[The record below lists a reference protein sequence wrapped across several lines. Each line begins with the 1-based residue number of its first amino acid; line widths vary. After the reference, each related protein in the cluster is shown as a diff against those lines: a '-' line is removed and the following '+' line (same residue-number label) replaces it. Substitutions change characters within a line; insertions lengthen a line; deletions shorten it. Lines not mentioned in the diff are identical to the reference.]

1 MKVPDSNDWIRTAS
15 DQVFRS
21 VGLAAKRDL
30 QKDPSG
36 TQISQLV
43 MQAQQL
49 TDSIIRETVEY
60 GPKDRRPACAEGCSA
75 CCHLHVV
82 AHPMEVLAAADFL
95 CQIKTSEEL
104 AEIQQRIV
112 GHLEQ
117 TNDLDAE
124 ARRSIRPA
132 CPLLNDGRCEIYPV
146 RPVSCRGW
154 NSLDRS
160 VCDADLADPSLKV
173 ATPVNLGQY
182 VLAGRVTEGLAAASH
197 SQRLESRPIDFVRGL
212 QIALKDS
219 QNCARE
225 WRAGSDLFSAAVN
238 DTVFPGEPDP
248 DEEDARMTLWKSL

>member
-1 MKVPDSNDWIRTAS
+1 MSVPDSNDWIRKAS

-21 VGLAAKRDL
+21 VGMAAKRDL

-82 AHPMEVLAAADFL
+82 AHPMEVLAAADYL
-95 CQIKTSEEL
+95 RQIIPFEKL
-104 AEIQQRIV
+104 AEIQQRIIR
-112 GHLEQ
+112 HLEQ
-117 TNDLDAE
+117 TDNLDAE

-132 CPLLNDGRCEIYPV
+132 CPLLNECRCEIYPV

-154 NSLDRS
+154 NSLDRN
-160 VCDADLADPSLKV
+160 VCDADLADPSLKA
-173 ATPVNLGQY
+173 ATPVNLAQY
-182 VLAGRVTEGLAAASH
+182 VLAGRVTEGLAAASY
-197 SQRLESRPIDFVRGL
+197 SQHLESRPIDFVRGL
-212 QIALKDS
+212 QIALADPEGS
-219 QNCARE
+219 AHE
-225 WRAGSDLFSAAVN
+225 WRAGRGIFSAAVN
-238 DTVFPGEPDP
+238 DNVFPGLPNP
-248 DEEDARMTLWKSL
+248 DEEEARMTLWKSL